1 MFSYAEDG
9 DNRWPRRR
17 PNSRVGTGMAGESG
31 VRWRV
36 GYGWLLLL
44 WALVLPAWAN
54 TAPKPLIVAN
64 SKAWQ
69 PFSYLNE
76 AGQPDGLL
84 IDLWREYG
92 RVTGRPIQFKLV
104 DWQSSLDLVRNGQAD
119 VHGGLLW
126 SPERNRVY
134 DYGQALSHLDAQLF
148 FANSLRG
155 SDVNYYLLHE
165 SVGVVAG
172 GFEEYYA
179 RKNFPRTRLRT
190 FDDNDA
196 MLRAALNGELEAFIA
211 DLQVANFYIYTA
223 ADPTRFIPVRHLY
236 SDDVRFAVA
245 KGNQALLQELEQGF
259 ARIGEA
265 DRERIIRKWM
275 HIETVYPAHLWP
287 WLLAVGGLVLMAY
300 IIQLRRAVA
309 SRTAELIQANARLER
324 LASTD
329 SMTGILNRR
338 AFLPL
343 LEQRLSS
350 SEACALLLFDLDRFK
365 GINDH
370 FGHGVGDEVLSAMV
384 ERVQR
389 VLPAS
394 ALFARIGGEEFCIS
408 LLVVDMATL
417 QQWAEGIGRE
427 VNGRKL
433 STSAGELGISISTGA
448 VWVPAEV
455 RAEGRRVLL
464 QADQLM
470 YGAKSLGRNTW
481 QAAIYVKEMADEAGQ

>member
-1 MFSYAEDG
+1 MFFYAEGG
-9 DNRWPRRR
+9 DNRWPHRR
-17 PNSRVGTGMAGESG
+17 PNSKVGAGMAGDSG
-31 VRWRV
+31 FRWRV
-36 GYGWLLLL
+36 WCGVWLLLL
-44 WALVLPAWAN
+44 AQAWPVLAN
-54 TAPKPLIVAN
+54 TPPKPLIVTN

-76 AGQPDGLL
+76 EGEPDGLL

-104 DWQSSLDLVRNGQAD
+104 DWQASLDLVRNGQAD

-126 SPERNRVY
+126 SPERNLVY
-134 DYGQALSHLDAQLF
+134 DYGQALSHVDSQLF

-165 SVGVVAG
+165 SVGVVTG
-172 GFEEYYA
+172 GYEEYYA
-179 RKNFPRTRLRT
+179 RKHFPTTRLRT

-196 MLRAALNGELEAFIA
+196 MLRAAFSGELDAFIA
-211 DLQVANFYIYTA
+211 DLQVANFYIYTS

-236 SDDVRFAVA
+236 SDEIRFAVA
-245 KGNQALLQELEQGF
+245 KGNQALQQELEQGF
-259 ARIGEA
+259 SRIGEA
-265 DRERIIRKWM
+265 DRERIVRKWM
-275 HIETVYPAHLWP
+275 HIETVYPVHLWP
-287 WLLAVGGLVLMAY
+287 WLLAIGGLVLMAY

-324 LASTD
+324 LAGTD

-343 LEQRLSS
+343 LEQRLASGQAS
-350 SEACALLLFDLDRFK
+350 ALLLFDLDRFK

-384 ERVQR
+384 AQVQR

-408 LLVVDMATL
+408 LLVADMATL
-417 QQWAEGIGRE
+417 QQWAARIGRE
-427 VNGRKL
+427 VNSHKL
-433 STSAGELGISISTGA
+433 PTSAGALGISISTGA
-448 VWVPAEV
+448 VWVPAGGG
-455 RAEGRRVLL
+455 AEGRRVML

-470 YGAKSLGRNTW
+470 YGAKSQGRNTW
-481 QAAIYVKEMADEAGQ
+481 QAASYVKEGAGEAGK